1 MPLERN
7 LTSYIWNGTFVTTG
21 LPLYCPIKISELDP
35 TPGCIDKINVAFNDC
50 LWLLTGNLRQDH
62 TSIENMLEE
71 LSWISLNQLSAE
83 SRLIQAWKTAHTEN
97 YCLQD
102 TLTRRR
108 KGAYPTRESETTLFE
123 PGDDNRITSAGSFV
137 NQTARIWNQAPISI
151 KNSSTLEQAK
161 RQIRSYVKT
170 LPTN

>member
-1 MPLERN
+1 
-7 LTSYIWNGTFVTTG
+7 
-21 LPLYCPIKISELDP
+21 
-35 TPGCIDKINVAFNDC
+35 
-50 LWLLTGNLRQDH
+50 
-62 TSIENMLEE
+62 MLEE

-83 SRLIQAWKTAHTEN
+83 SRLIHAWKTAHNEN

-102 TLTRRR
+102 TLKRRR
-108 KGAYPTRESETTLFE
+108 KGAYPTRGSETTLFE

-137 NQTARIWNQAPISI
+137 NQTAKIWNQAPISI